1 MAVPKKKNSV
11 SRKGKRRGG
20 HTHKLKNDAFVTLCN
35 DSGELTKKGFISP
48 GGFWKGQK
56 VFETKADREEEAEGE
71 E

>member
-20 HTHKLKNDAFVTLCN
+20 HTHKLKNDAFITTCKE
-35 DSGELTKKGFISP
+35 SGELTKKGYISP
-48 GGFWKGQK
+48 AGYWKGVK
-56 VFETKADREEEAEGE
+56 VFETKADREEEEATE